1 MSNISKALFI
11 TLIALAFL
19 IEGSYKAGVFYKNH
33 LHEHVTKVCKSTVAF
48 IITMA
53 LLTKDGIIHLY
64 NNRQEYIT
72 KLNNFQHKLERAFT
86 YESPILA

>member
-1 MSNISKALFI
+1 MSNFSKALFI
-11 TLIALAFL
+11 LLIALAFL

-53 LLTKDGIIHLY
+53 LLTKDGIIYLY

-72 KLNNFQHKLERAFT
+72 KLNTIRNKIGGYF
-86 YESPILA
+86 ILDTPVLA

>member
-1 MSNISKALFI
+1 MSNFSKALFI

-72 KLNNFQHKLERAFT
+72 QLNTFRNKVGEFFT
-86 YESPILA
+86 YPNLALT